1 MAKLNFSIALN
12 LLTQGIKQGVT
23 EVEGY
28 FKKLRSTIVSTLGGL
43 GIGLGISEF
52 GRSMIAAGKD
62 FEAGMARVRAVTNAS
77 TEDFKAMEAEAKRL
91 GGTTKYTASEAA
103 SALENLTRNGLT
115 PTQATVALS
124 KTLQLAQANSISLA
138 EAADMATNTMNGFAM
153 SVDELGTVNDM
164 LSSTAAHSATNV
176 LELAEAVK
184 NAAPLAANCGIGIQ
198 ETNAA
203 LGTLANVGIKG
214 ADAGT
219 ALKQVFMGLSTESEA
234 GAKALAKYGLQ
245 INQETIAADGLA
257 GTLKKLYESGI
268 GKSNQ
273 DLADVFGR
281 RAFSGAAALIN
292 NYEKFIE
299 LNDTLAS
306 SYGETERMFEQG
318 SGRMGAA
325 LASLSSAWEA
335 FQIEI
340 FQGGESLFV
349 APMEALTDFIRYATE
364 NLGTLAVKILAIFAG
379 VKIIQYFR
387 QWQAAGSAAFMSMAA
402 QAQAAHARV
411 NKLNVAGLKLKTQI
425 KAMENALA
433 KASADKQLAIEIQ
446 LEAKKRQLKANELAV
461 AKATEAAKAA
471 DAQAA
476 ALKSATGWQLAMIK
490 IKAAAAV
497 TATAL
502 KAVWSTAWPLL
513 LMTVI
518 TEIITRFIEWNR
530 RISETRRSASQA
542 IQEIENKAAEA
553 AAEEG
558 AAVAALTRIIH
569 DNLQATED
577 RQAAIE
583 QLQKII
589 PDYTAKISKEGEVY
603 DENTKALRK
612 YNEQLKQK
620 AILEG
625 AQTSLKDLGKKIA
638 DNQIQQGETER
649 QLRELRRQQEAA
661 TQQNAGRIQTSQG
674 NTAPGAVYQ
683 AMGDAANVRAL
694 ESRLRGLRDDEASL
708 QAQFD
713 GITKRFGTQL
723 ATMVNNAT
731 EGTGGTGGS
740 SVSSGTG
747 GTGGSG
753 SSDSKTKSDLQQAQ
767 EDYSRSLRELE
778 EKKRLELITENDYQ
792 QQLSRLA
799 EETLLRLR
807 SSDDVAARESA
818 LAKQLEAKVKAD
830 NADKASR
837 ELAEAQAT
845 YTRTLAEAER
855 RKANGALTE
864 EAYAK
869 AVIAAQTRFI
879 ETAAAIDGLTDEQKR
894 TIQVVQQYRKALEM
908 GAMNTE
914 LAKQPGRDRTFDY
927 KLSADEIAQTEIE
940 YQLEQAKKKLAELES
955 LASRIPAE
963 IDAQMQQITSLDE
976 ALKLSKVR
984 ADIKELKKELAN
996 TEWNGVKELASSTN
1010 TIVSAW
1016 TNLAD
1021 TLSDEDATPWQQIQ
1035 AIWNAMTQSV
1045 DGILRIIEAV
1055 NAWTEASEMLQ
1066 KAQAAEAAMTQTT
1079 NAQKVAANA
1088 QGIASDQAA
1097 SAATVAKATTDVA
1110 ANTASAASSAGASAA
1125 KLPFPANLLAVASAI
1140 GAVLAMFAAIPKFAK
1155 GGVVQGGSTINDL
1168 QLARVNAGEM
1178 ILNGTQQRHL
1188 WNAINS
1194 DRLGG
1199 GLNGKKVIGVLRG
1212 SNMYLLI
1219 ENYKKQTKKT

>member
-12 LLTQGIKQGVT
+12 LLTQGIKNGVT

-28 FKKLRSTIVSTLGGL
+28 FKKLRSSIVSTLGGL
-43 GIGLGISEF
+43 GIGLGVAEF
-52 GRSMIAAGKD
+52 GRSMIASGKD

-103 SALENLTRNGLT
+103 AALENLTRNGLT
-115 PTQATVALS
+115 PTQATAALS

-138 EAADMATNTMNGFAM
+138 EAADMATDTMNGFAM
-153 SVDELGTVNDM
+153 SVDELGIVNDM

-184 NAAPLAANCGIGIQ
+184 NAAPLATNCGIGIQ

-318 SGRMGAA
+318 SGRMGGA

-349 APMEALTDFIRYATE
+349 VPLEALTGLIRYATE

-379 VKIIQYFR
+379 VKVIQYFR

-411 NKLNVAGLKLKTQI
+411 NKLNIAGLKLKEQI

-446 LEAKKRQLKANELAV
+446 LEAKKRQLKANELAIT
-461 AKATEAAKAA
+461 KATEAAKAA

-502 KAVWSTAWPLL
+502 KAVWSTSWPLL

-530 RISETRRSASQA
+530 RISETRRSAAQA

-740 SVSSGTG
+740 GSSGTG
-747 GTGGSG
+747 GTDGSG

-778 EKKRLELITENDYQ
+778 EKKRLELITENEYQ

-818 LAKQLEAKVKAD
+818 LAKQLETKVKAD

-894 TIQVVQQYRKALEM
+894 TIQVVQQYRKALET
-908 GAMNTE
+908 GAMNAE

-940 YQLEQAKKKLAELES
+940 YQLEQAKKKLAEMKS
-955 LASRIPAE
+955 LASDMTAE

-1055 NAWTEASEMLQ
+1055 NSWTEASEMLQ

-1140 GAVLAMFAAIPKFAK
+1140 GAVLAMFAAIPKFAT

-1219 ENYKKQTKKT
+1219 ENYKKQTKKP

>member
-28 FKKLRSTIVSTLGGL
+28 FKKLRSSIVSTLGGL
-43 GIGLGISEF
+43 GIGLGVAEF

-257 GTLKKLYESGI
+257 GTLKKLYDSGI

-349 APMEALTDFIRYATE
+349 APLEALTGFIRYATE

-379 VKIIQYFR
+379 VKVIQYFR
-387 QWQAAGSAAFMSMAA
+387 QWQAAGSAAFMRMAA

-411 NKLNVAGLKLKTQI
+411 NKLNRAGLKLKEQI
-425 KAMENALA
+425 EAMENALA
-433 KASADKQLAIEIQ
+433 KASADKKLAIEIQ
-446 LEAKKRQLKANELAV
+446 LEAKKRQLKANELAIT
-461 AKATEAAKAA
+461 KATEAAKAA
-471 DAQAA
+471 NAQAA

-502 KAVWSTAWPLL
+502 KAVWSTSWPLL

-530 RISETRRSASQA
+530 RISETRRSAAQA

-740 SVSSGTG
+740 SGTG
-747 GTGGSG
+747 GTGDSG

-767 EDYSRSLRELE
+767 EDYTRSLRELE
-778 EKKRLELITENDYQ
+778 EKKRLELITENEYQ

-837 ELAEAQAT
+837 ELVEAQAT
-845 YTRTLAEAER
+845 YTRELVEAER

-894 TIQVVQQYRKALEM
+894 TIQVVQQYRKALET
-908 GAMNTE
+908 GVMNAE

-955 LASRIPAE
+955 LVSKMPAE

-1140 GAVLAMFAAIPKFAK
+1140 GVVLAMFAAIPKFAT
-1155 GGVVQGGSTINDL
+1155 GGVVQGGSSINDL

-1219 ENYKKQTKKT
+1219 ENYKKQTKKP

>member
-12 LLTQGIKQGVT
+12 LLTQGIKHGVT

-28 FKKLRSTIVSTLGGL
+28 FKKLRSSIVSTLGGL
-43 GIGLGISEF
+43 GIGLGITEL

-91 GGTTKYTASEAA
+91 GGTTKYTATEAA
-103 SALENLTRNGLT
+103 AALENLTRNGLT
-115 PTQATVALS
+115 PTQATAALS

-184 NAAPLAANCGIGIQ
+184 NAAPLATNCGIGIQ

-219 ALKQVFMGLSTESEA
+219 ALKQVFMGLSTESDK

-318 SGRMGAA
+318 SGRMENA

-335 FQIEI
+335 FQIKI

-349 APMEALTDFIRYATE
+349 APLEALTGFIRYATE

-379 VKIIQYFR
+379 VKVIQYFR

-411 NKLNVAGLKLKTQI
+411 NTLERAGLTLKKQI
-425 KAMENALA
+425 KAMEAQLA
-433 KASADKQLAIEIQ
+433 KASADQRLAIEIQ

-461 AKATEAAKAA
+461 TKATEAAKAA

-476 ALKSATGWQLAMIK
+476 AVKSATGWQLAMIK
-490 IKAAAAV
+490 IKTAAATAAAAM
-497 TATAL
+497 
-502 KAVWSTAWPLL
+502 KAIWTTVWPML

-518 TEIITRFIEWNR
+518 VEVISKISSLVKEAMGARDIIKDVEREASRTEDEQRAKIAALSKIVHDNTQSIKNR
-530 RISETRRSASQA
+530 QQAIADLQRIVPEYHASLTQEGKLINDNTNALDAYCKKLKLAAQIQSASSKLADAELKLSDFEKNASRGVTAAYFNEKVMGMSENDA
-542 IQEIENKAAEA
+542 IREAGASPAGYRAFKAQWAK
-553 AAEEG
+553 
-558 AAVAALTRIIH
+558 
-569 DNLQATED
+569 LQANVNTLNGY
-577 RQAAIE
+577 IE
-583 QLQKII
+583 EK
-589 PDYTAKISKEGEVY
+589 TREM
-603 DENTKALRK
+603 
-612 YNEQLKQK
+612 NE
-620 AILEG
+620 
-625 AQTSLKDLGKKIA
+625 
-638 DNQIQQGETER
+638 
-649 QLRELRRQQEAA
+649 
-661 TQQNAGRIQTSQG
+661 
-674 NTAPGAVYQ
+674 
-683 AMGDAANVRAL
+683 
-694 ESRLRGLRDDEASL
+694 
-708 QAQFD
+708 
-713 GITKRFGTQL
+713 IT
-723 ATMVNNAT
+723 
-731 EGTGGTGGS
+731 
-740 SVSSGTG
+740 VSSGTG
-747 GTGGSG
+747 GTGGGGGGGTGGSG
-753 SSDSKTKSDLQQAQ
+753 SGDSKTKSDLQKAQ
-767 EDYSRSLRELE
+767 EDYTRSLRELE

-818 LAKQLEAKVKAD
+818 LAKQLEVKVKAD
-830 NADKASR
+830 KADKASR
-837 ELAEAQAT
+837 ELAEVQAT

-879 ETAAAIDGLTDEQKR
+879 EAAAAIDGLTDEQKH
-894 TIQVVQQYRKALEM
+894 TIQVIRQYRKALET
-908 GAMNTE
+908 GAMNAE

-927 KLSADEIAQTEIE
+927 KLSADEIAQTEIA
-940 YQLEQAKKKLAELES
+940 YQLELAKKKLAEMKS
-955 LASRIPAE
+955 LASDMTAE
-963 IDAQMQQITSLDE
+963 IDAQMQKITSLDE

-984 ADIKELKKELAN
+984 ADIKELQKDLAK
-996 TEWNGVKELASSTN
+996 TEWNNVKDLASSTN

-1055 NAWTEASEMLQ
+1055 NAWTEASETLQ

-1125 KLPFPANLLAVASAI
+1125 KLPFPANLLAVAAAI
-1140 GAVLAMFAAIPKFAK
+1140 GAVLAMFAAIPKFAG
-1155 GGVVQGGSTINDL
+1155 GGVIQGGSSINDL

-1199 GLNGKKVIGVLRG
+1199 GLDGKKVIGVLRG

-1219 ENYKKQTKKT
+1219 ENYKKQAKKP

>member
-115 PTQATVALS
+115 PTQATAALS

-184 NAAPLAANCGIGIQ
+184 NAAPLATNCGIGIQ

-245 INQETIAADGLA
+245 INQETIAVDGLA

-349 APMEALTDFIRYATE
+349 APLEALTGFIRYATE

-379 VKIIQYFR
+379 VKVIQYFR

-411 NKLNVAGLKLKTQI
+411 NKLNIAGLKLKEQI
-425 KAMENALA
+425 KAMENALT
-433 KASADKQLAIEIQ
+433 KASADQQLAIEIQ
-446 LEAKKRQLKANELAV
+446 LEAKKRQLKANELAIT
-461 AKATEAAKAA
+461 KATEAAKAA
-471 DAQAA
+471 NAQAA

-502 KAVWSTAWPLL
+502 KAVWSTSWPLL

-530 RISETRRSASQA
+530 RISETRRSAAQA
-542 IQEIENKAAEA
+542 IQEIENKAVEA

-569 DNLQATED
+569 DNLQSTKD

-740 SVSSGTG
+740 SGTG
-747 GTGGSG
+747 GTGGSSG

-767 EDYSRSLRELE
+767 EDYTRSLRELE
-778 EKKRLELITENDYQ
+778 EKKRLELITENEYQ

-830 NADKASR
+830 NAVKASR

-894 TIQVVQQYRKALEM
+894 TIQVVQQYRKALET
-908 GAMNTE
+908 GVMNTE

-940 YQLEQAKKKLAELES
+940 YQLEQAKKKLAEMKS
-955 LASRIPAE
+955 LASDMTAE

-1055 NAWTEASEMLQ
+1055 NSWTEASEMLQ

-1219 ENYKKQTKKT
+1219 ENYKKQTKKP